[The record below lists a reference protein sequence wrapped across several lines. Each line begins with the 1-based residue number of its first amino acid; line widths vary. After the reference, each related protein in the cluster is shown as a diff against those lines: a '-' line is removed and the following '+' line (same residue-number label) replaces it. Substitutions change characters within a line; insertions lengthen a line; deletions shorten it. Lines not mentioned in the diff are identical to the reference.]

1 MTTVN
6 EEGKALVEQSTF
18 DKSKALA
25 DFMEYIHTYLTD
37 DECDQVLKA
46 FELADKAH
54 EGQFRASGEPYIM
67 HPLAVADILAHLQID
82 HITLMAA
89 LMHDVVEDTS
99 YSKEDLEEMFG
110 SEVAFLVD
118 GVTKLNQFQY
128 ETKEDRQME
137 NYRKMI
143 LAMAKD
149 VRVVVIKLGDR
160 LHNMRTLKHMR
171 SDKQKRIA
179 KETLEI
185 FAPLAH
191 RLGIFN
197 VKWELEDLSFRYLEP
212 EKYYDLV
219 DQMKQ
224 KRQVREDIVNDTMS
238 QLTKALS
245 EAHIKADIKGRPK
258 HFYSIYKKMKK
269 DNRDLSQIYDLLAVR
284 VIVDS
289 IPDCYAVLGIAHS
302 LWKPL
307 PYRFKDYISMPK
319 SNMYQSLHTTVIGTM
334 GQPVE
339 IQIRTWEMHRVSEY
353 GVAAHW
359 RYKEGNKNGDKEFDQ
374 KVAWLRQVLEWQDT
388 SNPTELV
395 NALKLDVFSGEVFV
409 FTPKGDVVKLPIGSV
424 PLDFAYRVHTDVG
437 HHCVG
442 AKVNGK
448 IVPLDYTLQN
458 GDIVDIITSKTGRP
472 SLDWLNIVGSSES
485 KSKIRNWFK
494 RENKAENIEKGLD
507 SLEKEAKRLN
517 HNWKELCAD
526 NRLQH
531 VTKQLKAGTEEEMF
545 AACGYGGIPVSTVL
559 LRLIELYKKS
569 KEVEESKRST
579 EQIIEKL
586 KSQGQKKTKNGTGVL
601 VKGEAGVMVRM
612 AKCCNPVPGD
622 DIIGYITR
630 DRGVSIHRCDCP
642 SMGHSA
648 EDLERMIEVSWDGS
662 SGESFHVGIDIQAY
676 DRAGILMEV
685 MAVLSELKITITNIN
700 AKVQEDTKNV
710 SINLVV
716 DIRDIS
722 QLDFVMTKLRRIR
735 EVYTVQRSKGGA

>member
-25 DFMEYIHTYLTD
+25 EFMEYIHTYLID

-630 DRGVSIHRCDCP
+630 GRGVSIHRCDCP

>member
-25 DFMEYIHTYLTD
+25 EFMEYIHTYLTD

-99 YSKEDLEEMFG
+99 HSKEDLEEMFG

-224 KRQVREDIVNDTMS
+224 KRQVREDIVNDTMR

-630 DRGVSIHRCDCP
+630 GRGVSIHRCDCP